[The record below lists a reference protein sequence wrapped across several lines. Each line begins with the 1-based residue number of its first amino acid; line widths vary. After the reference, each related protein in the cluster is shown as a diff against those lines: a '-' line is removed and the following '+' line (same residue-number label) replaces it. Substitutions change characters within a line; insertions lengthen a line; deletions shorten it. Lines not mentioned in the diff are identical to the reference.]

1 MRTARASPRKE
12 RRRSTVWTAITIGAL
27 VFCSIFAFL
36 TVFAMIVS
44 GPDLLTGLS
53 FIILAL
59 LTFGILGALTEP
71 PDKKR

>member
-1 MRTARASPRKE
+1 VR
-12 RRRSTVWTAITIGAL
+12 TAITVGAL
-27 VFCSIFAFL
+27 LFCCAFGFL
-36 TVFAMIVS
+36 TVYVMLTS

-59 LTFGILGALTEP
+59 LAFGILGALTEP